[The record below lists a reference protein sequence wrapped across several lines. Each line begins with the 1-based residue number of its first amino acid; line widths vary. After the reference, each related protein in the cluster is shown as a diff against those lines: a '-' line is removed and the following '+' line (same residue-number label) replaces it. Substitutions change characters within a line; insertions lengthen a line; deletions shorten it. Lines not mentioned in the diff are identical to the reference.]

1 MAVRNWSRVIL
12 KNPPYGCPEIIFSF
26 KGQVPRG
33 PQRFRRILYRDRKDA
48 KNHGNGTPSTDVI
61 RVEDTERMMREAGLV
76 DIRLMPNP
84 AYVKTLDEMQDPLYR
99 KIVDRLPAGTRP
111 NEFLTSLDVVATK
124 PLPS

>member
-1 MAVRNWSRVIL
+1 
-12 KNPPYGCPEIIFSF
+12 
-26 KGQVPRG
+26 
-33 PQRFRRILYRDRKDA
+33 
-48 KNHGNGTPSTDVI
+48 
-61 RVEDTERMMREAGLV
+61 MREAGLV